1 MIQRGYRAL
10 VLWIIWSA
18 ASLIAMLG
26 LYTDTGVWEFVKSDA
41 SHITWVII
49 GFFLLG
55 ALISFVLMLLVTY
68 EAVHVDKL
76 QRIAKVSGWRG
87 IEHAPK
93 RLGLAKFFDS
103 LKTVIGNNGEVD
115 IESLVDVEFAP
126 YQRFAHA
133 LEVFGNLMITFG
145 LIGTVVG
152 LSLTLSGLTTSL
164 QALGEDQEQL
174 LAGLRGAMQG
184 MGTAFYAT
192 LLGAVFGGV
201 LLRVFAHINQNGV
214 EGLEDSLQ
222 RIFLVYCAADIKP
235 SAQRDIRLLDSEIQ
249 AITHNLERL
258 HATLNDTRHMIT
270 DFAKELVQL
279 RKIEGDDTTMRAALD
294 LQREYLGA
302 LRTEFQL
309 KRINKRRWWSV
320 FRHSFHKES

>member
-1 MIQRGYRAL
+1 VWA
-10 VLWIIWSA
+10 A
-18 ASLIAMLG
+18 ASLVVVLG
-26 LYTDTGVWEFVKSDA
+26 LYNDTGVWDFVKSDA
-41 SHITWVII
+41 SHITWVIV

-55 ALISFVLMLLVTY
+55 VLISFALMLLVTF
-68 EAVHVDKL
+68 ESVHVDRL
-76 QRIAKVSGWRG
+76 QSIAKSSGWSG
-87 IEHAPK
+87 IEHTPK
-93 RLGLAKFFDS
+93 RLVLARFFDA
-103 LKTVIGNNGEVD
+103 LKTVIGSNSAVD

-126 YQRFAHA
+126 YQRVAHA

-174 LAGLRGAMQG
+174 LAGLQSAMEG

-214 EGLEDSLQ
+214 ESLEDSLQ
-222 RIFLVYCAADIKP
+222 RIFLVYCAADLVP
-235 SAQRDIRLLDSEIQ
+235 SPQRDIRLLDSEIQ
-249 AITHNLERL
+249 AITRNIERL
-258 HATLNDTRHMIT
+258 HATLNDTRHMVT

-279 RKIEGDDTTMRAALD
+279 RKIEGDETTMRATLNA
-294 LQREYLGA
+294 QREYLDT

-309 KRINKRRWWSV
+309 KRMNKRRWWSV

>member
-10 VLWIIWSA
+10 VLWIVWAA
-18 ASLIAMLG
+18 ASLVVILG
-26 LYTDTGVWEFVKSDA
+26 LYNDTGVWGFVQSDA

-49 GFFLLG
+49 GFFLVG
-55 ALISFVLMLLVTY
+55 VLISFVLMLLVTF
-68 EAVHVDKL
+68 ESVHVDRL
-76 QRIAKVSGWRG
+76 QQIARASGWTG
-87 IEHAPK
+87 IEHTPK
-93 RLGLAKFFDS
+93 RLVLAKFFDA
-103 LKTVIGNNGEVD
+103 LRTVIGTNSEVD

-126 YQRFAHA
+126 YQRVAHA

-174 LAGLRGAMQG
+174 LSGLRSAMEG

-214 EGLEDSLQ
+214 ESLEDSLQ

-235 SAQRDIRLLDSEIQ
+235 SPQRDIRLLDSEIQ
-249 AITHNLERL
+249 AITRNLERL
-258 HATLNDTRHMIT
+258 HATLGDTRHMIA
-270 DFAKELVQL
+270 DFSKELVQL
-279 RKIEGDDTTMRAALD
+279 RKIEGDETMMRSTLEQ
-294 LQREYLGA
+294 QREYLGT

-309 KRINKRRWWSV
+309 KRMNKKRWWSV
-320 FRHSFHKES
+320 FRHSFYKES

>member
-1 MIQRGYRAL
+1 VIQRGYRAL
-10 VLWIIWSA
+10 VLWIVWAA
-18 ASLIAMLG
+18 ASLIVVLG
-26 LYTDTGVWEFVKSDA
+26 LYNDTGVWEFVQSDA

-55 ALISFVLMLLVTY
+55 VLISFALMLLVTF
-68 EAVHVDKL
+68 ESVHVDRL
-76 QRIAKVSGWRG
+76 QTIARSSGWCG
-87 IEHAPK
+87 IEHTPK

-103 LKTVIGNNGEVD
+103 LRTVIGTNSEVD

-126 YQRFAHA
+126 YQRVAQA

-174 LAGLRGAMQG
+174 LSGLRSAMEG

-214 EGLEDSLQ
+214 ESLEDSLQ

-235 SAQRDIRLLDSEIQ
+235 SPQRDIRLLDSEIQ
-249 AITHNLERL
+249 AITRNLERL
-258 HATLNDTRHMIT
+258 HATLNDTRHMVA

-279 RKIEGDDTTMRAALD
+279 RKIESDEATMRATLD
-294 LQREYLGA
+294 AQREYLGT

-309 KRINKRRWWSV
+309 KRMNKRRWWSV